1 AQYTNIPPGNYTFQ
15 VRASNNDGFWS
26 PAVAAFPFYLRPHFY
41 QTGWFFAF
49 CAALLILIVW
59 RVHVYRISRAL
70 EIERIR
76 TRIASDLHDDIG
88 AGLSQIAVISEVLRQ
103 DVSNTGAEF
112 AEKLS
117 KISDTSHELIGSMSD
132 IVWAV
137 NPKRDRVEDLVQRM
151 RKFSSDVLSNS
162 NFQYDFEASDF
173 DGTKKLSPD
182 FKRHVYLIFKESVH
196 NIVKHSGGNSVK
208 MGIAMD
214 NGRLNLT
221 IQDNGKGFSVSDP
234 SMGHGIKSMQQRAA
248 LLG

>member
-1 AQYTNIPPGNYTFQ
+1 
-15 VRASNNDGFWS
+15 
-26 PAVAAFPFYLRPHFY
+26 
-41 QTGWFFAF
+41 
-49 CAALLILIVW
+49 
-59 RVHVYRISRAL
+59 
-70 EIERIR
+70 
-76 TRIASDLHDDIG
+76 
-88 AGLSQIAVISEVLRQ
+88 
-103 DVSNTGAEF
+103 F
-112 AEKLS
+112 AEKLW
-117 KISDTSHELIGSMSD
+117 KISDISHELIGSMSD

-208 MGIAMD
+208 LGIAMN

-221 IQDNGKGFSVSDP
+221 IQDNEKGFAVSVP
-234 SMGHGIKSMQQRAA
+234 SMGNGIKSMQQRAA
-248 LLG
+248 LLGGDYQIQSLPEHGTIATLSVPL